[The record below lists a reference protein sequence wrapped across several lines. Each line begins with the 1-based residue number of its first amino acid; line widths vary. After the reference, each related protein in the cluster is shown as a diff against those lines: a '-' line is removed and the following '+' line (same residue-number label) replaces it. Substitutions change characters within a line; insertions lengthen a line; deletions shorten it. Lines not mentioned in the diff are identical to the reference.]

1 MPKKE
6 GVINFK
12 YINTKKY
19 CVDFKYNNLIFLKK
33 IRDVFLQMISMLS
46 IKIYPI

>member
-12 YINTKKY
+12 YINIEKC
-19 CVDFKYNNLIFLKK
+19 CVDFKYNNLIFLIK
-33 IRDVFLQMISMLS
+33 IRDVFL
-46 IKIYPI
+46 